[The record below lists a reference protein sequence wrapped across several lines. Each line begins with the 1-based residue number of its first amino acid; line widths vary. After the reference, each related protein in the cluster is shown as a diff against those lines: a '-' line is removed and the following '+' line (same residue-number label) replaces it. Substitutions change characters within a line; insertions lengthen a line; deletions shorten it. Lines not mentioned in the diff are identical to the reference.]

1 MSYYISDTMSISS
14 DPCTLLRSTICHGAD
29 LVKYAVTKG
38 TLTMAS
44 TAWMKDKD
52 DRAVALVMPPMLEV
66 KSV

>member
-14 DPCTLLRSTICHGAD
+14 CTPLLRSTICHGAD

>member
-1 MSYYISDTMSISS
+1 MSAQVILFL
-14 DPCTLLRSTICHGAD
+14 PRSRTYCGTD

-38 TLTMAS
+38 ILTMAS

-52 DRAVALVMPPMLEV
+52 DRVVALVIQPMLEV